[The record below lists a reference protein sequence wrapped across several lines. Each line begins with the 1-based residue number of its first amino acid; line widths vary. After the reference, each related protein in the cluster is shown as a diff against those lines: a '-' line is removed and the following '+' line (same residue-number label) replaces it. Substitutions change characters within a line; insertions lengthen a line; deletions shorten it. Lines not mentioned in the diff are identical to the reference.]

1 MYAIKCLLRSES
13 PRDYV
18 DLEQSLKHIPNI
30 TICDIAHLVAKHG
43 NKRFKDMFTP
53 NEGRLAP
60 AAEEIIT
67 LAESGRLRFATT
79 FLENQPQD
87 TDAQMDHEINPTTSS
102 DVHFALFDWFHEG
115 NCKKREEILRKSSLL
130 KEVAGII
137 DTQAVEQLFNASKR
151 DIYFLNN
158 MSALRH
164 LFLFRLIYHLRN
176 NKLNKE
182 LRRKLDAE
190 FHGNLIF
197 NNLGQ
202 VRQTYL
208 NSETG
213 NKGIDMSADSHD
225 ATFLP
230 PVINSRS
237 SPIPKLYVAQKI
249 SPVSKP
255 RTANT
260 NTKSFLELQPRET
273 YLQALMT
280 MQDRIEIP
288 QIKLIYDIASAI
300 ISSESAMS
308 AEESVA
314 FLYNLR
320 YANSVLYRQ
329 ANYQRQMEIKTHM
342 SPFGLFQSQG
352 TSNYCG
358 LCTINNIMGPAENGS
373 FPVSV
378 HEMDNTADLMWINMI
393 DNPALGIL
401 ERAEPLRDREGFYS
415 YEVISALLEARGI
428 SLARIS
434 ADAIEDLPPTEVH
447 LLLLHQAK
455 AEACDLLVRL
465 KSSAHWLAIRVMRD
479 RIFIMDSR
487 QIQPS
492 PLSIEDA
499 AHFIKGHSRHPGA
512 VDIVVKSKTTVT
524 DQDMSEVKCEDN
536 KRIPACPRD
545 DRSEEVFQVL
555 TYLKS

>member
-1 MYAIKCLLRSES
+1 
-13 PRDYV
+13 
-18 DLEQSLKHIPNI
+18 
-30 TICDIAHLVAKHG
+30 
-43 NKRFKDMFTP
+43 
-53 NEGRLAP
+53 
-60 AAEEIIT
+60 
-67 LAESGRLRFATT
+67 
-79 FLENQPQD
+79 
-87 TDAQMDHEINPTTSS
+87 
-102 DVHFALFDWFHEG
+102 
-115 NCKKREEILRKSSLL
+115 
-130 KEVAGII
+130 
-137 DTQAVEQLFNASKR
+137 
-151 DIYFLNN
+151 
-158 MSALRH
+158 
-164 LFLFRLIYHLRN
+164 
-176 NKLNKE
+176 
-182 LRRKLDAE
+182 
-190 FHGNLIF
+190 
-197 NNLGQ
+197 
-202 VRQTYL
+202 
-208 NSETG
+208 
-213 NKGIDMSADSHD
+213 
-225 ATFLP
+225 
-230 PVINSRS
+230 
-237 SPIPKLYVAQKI
+237 
-249 SPVSKP
+249 
-255 RTANT
+255 
-260 NTKSFLELQPRET
+260 
-273 YLQALMT
+273 

-329 ANYQRQMEIKTHM
+329 ANYQRQIEIKTHM

-358 LCTINNIMGPAENGS
+358 LCAINNIMGPAENGS

-455 AEACDLLVRL
+455 AEECDLLVRL
-465 KSSAHWLAIRVMRD
+465 KSSTHWLAIRVMRD

-545 DRSEEVFQVL
+545 DRSEEGERYYELRKKPTQSMEDILRNTDKKDDLQSDKESSMKDMSTSSELEHDAVSDMSTSSELEHDVVSDMSMSSELERCWSSDVEQLQKDSPDNQEIGGSEEEEEEEEDDIDDDFSLEFADFEVSKLLMQALITVIIIVIKVNSSEADSFINDEADHERHHQFICNPETIYNKERKRVAFGFGVVSNKIISALLKYLTEELVYNHQVPFRFGGRRIRK
-555 TYLKS
+555 LKNIELNNIFLKYKFFADNYVTFVLHKEAIIYFLQKTTLCPYEMGNEQCMEKEIDVNNEVQKKYRK